1 MNREMAE
8 IIRNQKPLTLP
19 PTATVQEACKH
30 MHARKVGAILVT
42 NPKGDLVGIFTG
54 RDVVR
59 MMAEDK
65 HAGTTLLREVMTK
78 EPDCLPP
85 RHTAIDALRLMRD
98 GGFRHEDGIR
108 KSMSRLIGRKLLMS
122 RGSGA
127 VRIVCARCYRPLG
140 GKCRMNREMAEII
153 RNQKPLTLPPTATV
167 QEACKHMH
175 ARKVGAILVTNP
187 KGDLVGIFTGRDVVR
202 MMAEDKHAG
211 TTLLREVMT
220 KEPDCLPPRHTA
232 IDALRLMRDGGFR
245 HVPVVREGVVIGIV
259 SRGDFR
265 GLEQDRLDEET
276 GIWERMR

>member
-42 NPKGDLVGIFTG
+42 NPKGELVGIFTG
-54 RDVVR
+54 RDAVR
-59 MMAEDK
+59 MMAEDR
-65 HAGTTLLREVMTK
+65 HAGTTLLREVMT
-78 EPDCLPP
+78 
-85 RHTAIDALRLMRD
+85 
-98 GGFRHEDGIR
+98 
-108 KSMSRLIGRKLLMS
+108 
-122 RGSGA
+122 
-127 VRIVCARCYRPLG
+127 
-140 GKCRMNREMAEII
+140 N
-153 RNQKPLTLPPTATV
+153 
-167 QEACKHMH
+167 
-175 ARKVGAILVTNP
+175 
-187 KGDLVGIFTGRDVVR
+187 
-202 MMAEDKHAG
+202 
-211 TTLLREVMT
+211 
-220 KEPDCLPPRHTA
+220 EPDCLPPRHTA